1 MPEQTIANCLATS
14 WISIPH
20 LYNHEERILISATI
34 QVQLSVTL
42 LCANQNYWLQIDYK
56 SKGSTLWESIVIES
70 IYWELVTA
78 YILNTK

>member
-1 MPEQTIANCLATS
+1 MLFGMEWA
-14 WISIPH
+14 H
-20 LYNHEERILISATI
+20 I